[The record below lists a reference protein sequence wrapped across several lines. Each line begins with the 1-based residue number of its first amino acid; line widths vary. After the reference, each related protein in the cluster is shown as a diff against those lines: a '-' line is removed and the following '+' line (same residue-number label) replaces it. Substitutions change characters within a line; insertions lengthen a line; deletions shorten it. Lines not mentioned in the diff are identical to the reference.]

1 MTYDV
6 GNPGPGIRQAHKC
19 GKVKLVK
26 GIPTP
31 TVLITGFPLAI
42 QINVNMHGFTST
54 PFSEV
59 HLR

>member
-1 MTYDV
+1 LNIKKIMTYDV

-42 QINVNMHGFTST
+42 EIRTHNISGDRH
-54 PFSEV
+54 
-59 HLR
+59 

>member
-6 GNPGPGIRQAHKC
+6 GNPGPGIRPAHKC

-31 TVLITGFPLAI
+31 TVLTTGFPLAI

-54 PFSEV
+54 PFV
-59 HLR
+59 Y

>member
-26 GIPTP
+26 GIPT
-31 TVLITGFPLAI
+31 VLITGFPLAI
-42 QINVNMHGFTST
+42 LINVNMHGFTST
-54 PFSEV
+54 PFV
-59 HLR
+59 Y